1 MNWLEN
7 LQSLIFIIAFI
18 GQSVWNYYINVRNM
32 DRAKSRI
39 NEIEKE
45 LQEIQKLEINQRI
58 TRLETTLEQKMSSI
72 EHSIQEIKNYLNRNR
87 QNGGTI

>member
-1 MNWLEN
+1 
-7 LQSLIFIIAFI
+7 
-18 GQSVWNYYINVRNM
+18 M